1 MMPTIIGHMCTSAYI
16 HCAYSSMT
24 LYGDLK
30 TYPTEISAIGSNA
43 CLKGHERVSWL
54 SIFKELC
61 ESCRKALLNISGWK
75 APLTKLETT
84 QNSH

>member
-43 CLKGHERVSWL
+43 CLKGHERVS
-54 SIFKELC
+54 
-61 ESCRKALLNISGWK
+61 
-75 APLTKLETT
+75 
-84 QNSH
+84 